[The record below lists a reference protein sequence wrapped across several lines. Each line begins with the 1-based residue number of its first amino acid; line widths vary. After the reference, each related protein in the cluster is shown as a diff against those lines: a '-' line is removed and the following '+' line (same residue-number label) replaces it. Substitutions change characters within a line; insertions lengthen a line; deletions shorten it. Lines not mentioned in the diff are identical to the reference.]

1 MLFMKP
7 HENNLSLTLTSF
19 AALEQNT
26 TQKVLHRKLYLKKFL
41 THGLVVQWT
50 PLWVR
55 SAVQTSGSRQV
66 RFLMNS
72 DVNSDSASRV
82 LVRPIFFILNAYLN
96 ALHLFKS
103 MPTFLNTI
111 HNMKTMEKLHKHSHC
126 PEDSG
131 RGLLSLPNSF
141 FLELRGRIFLWRMF
155 S

>member
-1 MLFMKP
+1 M
-7 HENNLSLTLTSF
+7 
-19 AALEQNT
+19 
-26 TQKVLHRKLYLKKFL
+26 VLWCSGHPS
-41 THGLVVQWT
+41 G
-50 PLWVR
+50 
-55 SAVQTSGSRQV
+55 SAPWYRRGSRQV

-72 DVNSDSASRV
+72 DVNSDSAGRV
-82 LVRPIFFILNAYLN
+82 LMRPIFFILNAYLN

-155 S
+155 SWTRDYFFEGGAGFPSII